1 MFFINLWNKILAL
14 FNKKQVINDKRLLDN
29 EEFTFEYEKTKDINF
44 TAIFA
49 NKLANYTVSDSNIDV
64 AGNSPRAK
72 LLSEVL
78 KRLKKQLKKAVS
90 RELGTGGVLV
100 IPYVARNK
108 LYFNIISQNR
118 FLINKRIGE
127 DIIDCTIM
135 AEHIVKDDEHYY
147 RWTDYT
153 LQDGNLYIKYRAT
166 NEDTPI
172 NMKSITEWANIEDM
186 AITNVEK
193 MPFMYVKSPT
203 DNRHENN
210 DYGVP
215 ITFGCDKQI
224 DKIKHTLEQIERE
237 FDLKEVFVGADVT
250 MFNGDNALPTN
261 GIYKKI
267 NAGDDNFWEL
277 FDPAYRDEPLFRKLT
292 NQCAMLEKQV
302 GTSKGILTDVETSN
316 ATATEI
322 KKMLK
327 DTFDL
332 VDDIRD
338 TLEDGINDFISAC
351 NILANYYNLS
361 PQGEYEVLYDWS
373 YDLLE
378 DYGTTFNQLIQGHS
392 KGAIKTAEI
401 RQFLKPSET
410 LEESQAVVDEI
421 KKQSPTTKDLL
432 GE

>member
-1 MFFINLWNKILAL
+1 MWNKILAL
-14 FNKKQVINDKRLLDN
+14 FGKKQVINDKRLLDN
-29 EEFTFEYEKTKDINF
+29 EEFTYEYEDIKDINF

-64 AGNSPRAK
+64 VGDSPRAI
-72 LLSEVL
+72 LLNDVL
-78 KRLKKQLKKAVS
+78 KRLKKKLKKAFS
-90 RELGTGGVLV
+90 LDLGTGGVLV

-108 LYFNIISQNR
+108 IYFNILSQNR
-118 FLINKRIGE
+118 FIINKRVGE
-127 DIIDCTIM
+127 DIIDCTVM

-147 RWTDYT
+147 RWADYT
-153 LQDGNLYIKYRAT
+153 LQDGNLYIRYHAT
-166 NEDTPI
+166 NEDTKI
-172 NMKSITEWANIEDM
+172 DMKSVVEWANIEDM
-186 AITNVEK
+186 AISNVEK
-193 MPFMYVKSPT
+193 MPFMYIKSPA

-215 ITFGCDKQI
+215 ITFGCKKQI
-224 DKIKHTLEQIERE
+224 DKIMHTLEQIERE

-261 GIYKKI
+261 GLYKKV
-267 NAGDDNFWEL
+267 NAGDDEFWEV
-277 FDPAYRDEPLFRKLT
+277 FDPEFRSEPLFNKLM

-332 VDDIRD
+332 VDDIRAS
-338 TLEDGINDFISAC
+338 LEDGINDFINAC
-351 NILANYYNLS
+351 DVLANYYNLTL
-361 PQGEYEVLYDWS
+361 PGEYEVTYDWS

-378 DYGTTFNQLIQGHS
+378 DPASTFSQLVQGVNQGV
-392 KGAIKTAEI
+392 IKKVEL

-410 LEESQAVVDEI
+410 IEEAQVAVDEI
-421 KKQSPTTKDLL
+421 KEQNPTTKDLL

>member
-1 MFFINLWNKILAL
+1 MWNKILAL
-14 FNKKQVINDKRLLDN
+14 FGKKQVINDKRLLDN
-29 EEFTFEYEKTKDINF
+29 EEFTYEYENIRDINF

-49 NKLANYTVSDSNIDV
+49 NKLANYTVSDSNIDIT
-64 AGNSPRAK
+64 GDSPRAV
-72 LLSEVL
+72 LLNEVL
-78 KRLKKQLKKAVS
+78 KRLKKQLKKAVA
-90 RELGTGGVLV
+90 RDLGTGGVLV

-108 LYFNIISQNR
+108 IYFNILSQNR
-118 FLINKRIGE
+118 FIINKRIGE
-127 DIIDCTIM
+127 DIIDCTVM
-135 AEHIVKDDEHYY
+135 AEHIVKDDEHYF
-147 RWTDYT
+147 RWADYT

-172 NMKSITEWANIEDM
+172 NLKSIPEWANIEDM

-193 MPFMYVKSPT
+193 MLFMYVKSPT

-224 DKIKHTLEQIERE
+224 EKIKHTLEQIDRE

-292 NQCAMLEKQV
+292 NQCAMLEKQI

-338 TLEDGINDFISAC
+338 TLEDGINDFINAC

-378 DYGTTFNQLIQGHS
+378 DPASTFSQLLQGHS
-392 KGAIKTAEI
+392 KGAIKTAEL

-410 LEESQAVVDEI
+410 LEESQLVVDEI
-421 KKQSPTTKDLL
+421 KEQSPTTKDLL

>member
-1 MFFINLWNKILAL
+1 MWNKILAL
-14 FNKKQVINDKRLLDN
+14 FGKKQVINDKRLLDN
-29 EEFTFEYEKTKDINF
+29 EEFTYEYEDIGDINF

-64 AGNSPRAK
+64 VGDSPRAI
-72 LLSEVL
+72 LLNDVL

-90 RELGTGGVLV
+90 RDLGTGGVLV

-108 LYFNIISQNR
+108 IYFNILSQNR
-118 FLINKRIGE
+118 FIINKRIGE
-127 DIIDCTIM
+127 DIIDCTVM

-147 RWTDYT
+147 RWADYT
-153 LQDGNLYIKYRAT
+153 LQDGNLYIRYHAT
-166 NEDTPI
+166 NEDTKI
-172 NMKSITEWANIEDM
+172 DMKSIVEWANIEDM
-186 AITNVEK
+186 AISNVEK
-193 MPFMYVKSPT
+193 MPFMYIKSPA
-203 DNRHENN
+203 DNRHENS

-215 ITFGCDKQI
+215 ITFGCKKQI
-224 DKIKHTLEQIERE
+224 NKIMHTLEQIERE

-261 GIYKKI
+261 GLYKKV
-267 NAGDDNFWEL
+267 NAGDDEFWEV
-277 FDPAYRDEPLFRKLT
+277 FDPEFRSEPLFNKLM

-332 VDDIRD
+332 VDDIRSS
-338 TLEDGINDFISAC
+338 LEDGINDFISAC
-351 NILANYYNLS
+351 DVLANYYNLT
-361 PQGEYEVLYDWS
+361 PQGEYEVTYDWS

-378 DYGTTFNQLIQGHS
+378 DPASTFSQLIQGVNQ
-392 KGAIKTAEI
+392 GVIKKVEL

-410 LEESQAVVDEI
+410 IEEAQDAVDEI
-421 KKQSPTTKDLL
+421 KEQNPTTKDLL
-432 GE
+432 GD

>member
-1 MFFINLWNKILAL
+1 MWNKILAL
-14 FNKKQVINDKRLLDN
+14 FGKKQVINDKRLLDN
-29 EEFTFEYEKTKDINF
+29 EEFTYEYENIRDINF

-64 AGNSPRAK
+64 IGDSPRAV
-72 LLSEVL
+72 LLNEVL
-78 KRLKKQLKKAVS
+78 KRLKKQLKKAVA
-90 RELGTGGVLV
+90 RDLGTGGVLV

-108 LYFNIISQNR
+108 IYFNILSQNR
-118 FLINKRIGE
+118 FIINKRIGE
-127 DIIDCTIM
+127 DIIDCTVM
-135 AEHIVKDDEHYY
+135 AEHIVKDDEHYF
-147 RWTDYT
+147 RWVDYT

-172 NMKSITEWANIEDM
+172 NLKSIPEWANIEDM

-193 MPFMYVKSPT
+193 MLFMYVKSPT

-224 DKIKHTLEQIERE
+224 EKIKHTLEQIDRE

-338 TLEDGINDFISAC
+338 SLEDGINDFINAC

-378 DYGTTFNQLIQGHS
+378 DPASTFNQLLQSHS
-392 KGAIKTAEI
+392 KGAIKTAEL

-410 LEESQAVVDEI
+410 LEESQLVVDEI
-421 KKQSPTTKDLL
+421 KEQSPTTKDLL

>member
-1 MFFINLWNKILAL
+1 MWNKILAL
-14 FNKKQVINDKRLLDN
+14 FGKKQVINDKRLLDN
-29 EEFTFEYEKTKDINF
+29 EEFTYEYEDIKDINF

-64 AGNSPRAK
+64 VGDGPRAI
-72 LLSEVL
+72 LLNDVL

-90 RELGTGGVLV
+90 RDLGTGGVLV

-108 LYFNIISQNR
+108 IYFNILSQNR
-118 FLINKRIGE
+118 FIINKRIGE
-127 DIIDCTIM
+127 DIIDCTVM

-147 RWTDYT
+147 RWADYT
-153 LQDGNLYIKYRAT
+153 LQDGNLYIRYHAT
-166 NEDTPI
+166 NEDTKI
-172 NMKSITEWANIEDM
+172 DMKSIVEWANIEDM
-186 AITNVEK
+186 AISNVDK
-193 MPFMYVKSPT
+193 MPFMYIKSPA
-203 DNRHENN
+203 DNRHENS

-215 ITFGCDKQI
+215 ITFGCKKQI
-224 DKIKHTLEQIERE
+224 NKIMHTLEQIERE

-261 GIYKKI
+261 GLYKKV
-267 NAGDDNFWEL
+267 NAGDDEFWEV
-277 FDPAYRDEPLFRKLT
+277 FDPSFRDEPLFNKLM

-332 VDDIRD
+332 VDDIRAS
-338 TLEDGINDFISAC
+338 LEDGINDFIGAC
-351 NILANYYNLS
+351 DVLANYYNLT
-361 PQGEYEVLYDWS
+361 PQGDYEVTYDWS

-378 DYGTTFNQLIQGHS
+378 DTTSTFSQLIQGVNQ
-392 KGAIKTAEI
+392 GVIKKVEL

-410 LEESQAVVDEI
+410 IEEAQMAVDEI
-421 KKQSPTTKDLL
+421 KEQNPTTKDLL

>member
-1 MFFINLWNKILAL
+1 MWNKILAL
-14 FNKKQVINDKRLLDN
+14 FGKKQVINDKRLLDN
-29 EEFTFEYEKTKDINF
+29 EEFTYEYENIRDINF

-64 AGNSPRAK
+64 IGDSPRAV
-72 LLSEVL
+72 LLNEVL
-78 KRLKKQLKKAVS
+78 KRLKKQLKKAVA
-90 RELGTGGVLV
+90 RDLGTGGVLV

-108 LYFNIISQNR
+108 IYFNILSQNR
-118 FLINKRIGE
+118 FIINKRIGE
-127 DIIDCTIM
+127 DIIDCTVM
-135 AEHIVKDDEHYY
+135 GEHIVKDDEHYF
-147 RWTDYT
+147 RWADYT

-172 NMKSITEWANIEDM
+172 NLKSIPEWANIEDM

-193 MPFMYVKSPT
+193 MLFMYVKSPT

-224 DKIKHTLEQIERE
+224 EKIKHTLEQIDRE

-292 NQCAMLEKQV
+292 NQCAMLEKQI

-338 TLEDGINDFISAC
+338 TLEDGINDFINAC

-378 DYGTTFNQLIQGHS
+378 DPASTFSQLLQGHS
-392 KGAIKTAEI
+392 KGAIKTAEL

-410 LEESQAVVDEI
+410 LEESQLVVDEI
-421 KKQSPTTKDLL
+421 KEQSPTTKDLL

>member
-1 MFFINLWNKILAL
+1 MWNKILAL
-14 FNKKQVINDKRLLDN
+14 FGKKQVINDKRLLDN
-29 EEFTFEYEKTKDINF
+29 EEFTYEYEDIRDINF

-49 NKLANYTVSDSNIDV
+49 NKLANYTVSDSNIDIT
-64 AGNSPRAK
+64 GDSPRAT
-72 LLSEVL
+72 LLNDVL
-78 KRLKKQLKKAVS
+78 KRLKKQLKKAVA
-90 RELGTGGVLV
+90 RDLGTGGVLV

-108 LYFNIISQNR
+108 IYFNILSQNR
-118 FLINKRIGE
+118 FIINKRIGE
-127 DIIDCTIM
+127 DIIDCTVM
-135 AEHIVKDDEHYY
+135 AEHIVKDDEHYF
-147 RWTDYT
+147 RWADYT

-172 NMKSITEWANIEDM
+172 NLKSIPEWANIEDM

-193 MPFMYVKSPT
+193 MLFMYVKSPT

-215 ITFGCDKQI
+215 ITFGCDKKI
-224 DKIKHTLEQIERE
+224 EKIKHTLEQIDRE

-277 FDPAYRDEPLFRKLT
+277 FDQAYRDEPLFRKLT
-292 NQCAMLEKQV
+292 NQCAMLKKQI

-338 TLEDGINDFISAC
+338 TLEDGINDFINAC

-378 DYGTTFNQLIQGHS
+378 DPASTFSQLLQGHS
-392 KGAIKTAEI
+392 KGAIKTAEL

-410 LEESQAVVDEI
+410 LEESQLVVDEI
-421 KKQSPTTKDLL
+421 KEQSPTTKDLL

>member
-1 MFFINLWNKILAL
+1 MWNKILAL
-14 FNKKQVINDKRLLDN
+14 FGKKQVINDKRLLDN
-29 EEFTFEYEKTKDINF
+29 EEFTYEYEDIKDINF

-64 AGNSPRAK
+64 IGDSPRAI
-72 LLSEVL
+72 LLNDVL

-90 RELGTGGVLV
+90 RDLGTGGVLV

-108 LYFNIISQNR
+108 IYFNILSQNR
-118 FLINKRIGE
+118 FIINKRVGE
-127 DIIDCTIM
+127 DIIDCTVL

-147 RWTDYT
+147 RWADYT
-153 LQDGNLYIKYRAT
+153 LQDGNLYIRYHAT
-166 NEDTPI
+166 NEDTKI
-172 NMKSITEWANIEDM
+172 DMKSIVEWANIEDM
-186 AITNVEK
+186 AISNVEK
-193 MPFMYVKSPT
+193 MPFMYIKSPA
-203 DNRHENN
+203 DNRHENS

-215 ITFGCDKQI
+215 ITFGCKKQI
-224 DKIKHTLEQIERE
+224 NKIMHTLEQIERE

-261 GIYKKI
+261 GLYKKV
-267 NAGDDNFWEL
+267 NAGDDEFWEV
-277 FDPAYRDEPLFRKLT
+277 FDPAFRDEPLFNKLM

-332 VDDIRD
+332 VDDIRAS
-338 TLEDGINDFISAC
+338 LEDGINDFISAC
-351 NILANYYNLS
+351 DVLANYYNLS
-361 PQGEYEVLYDWS
+361 PQGEYEVTYDWS

-378 DYGTTFNQLIQGHS
+378 DSASTFSQLVQGVNQGV
-392 KGAIKTAEI
+392 IKKVEL

-410 LEESQAVVDEI
+410 IEEAQTAVDEI
-421 KKQSPTTKDLL
+421 KEQNPTTKDLL

>member
-1 MFFINLWNKILAL
+1 MWNKILAL
-14 FNKKQVINDKRLLDN
+14 FGKKQVINDKRLLDN
-29 EEFTFEYEKTKDINF
+29 EEFTYEYEDIKDINF

-64 AGNSPRAK
+64 VGDSPRAI
-72 LLSEVL
+72 LLNDVL

-90 RELGTGGVLV
+90 RDLGTGGVLV

-108 LYFNIISQNR
+108 IYFNILSQNR
-118 FLINKRIGE
+118 FIINKRIGE
-127 DIIDCTIM
+127 DIIDCTVM

-147 RWTDYT
+147 RWADYT
-153 LQDGNLYIKYRAT
+153 LQDGNLYIRYHAT
-166 NEDTPI
+166 NEDTKI
-172 NMKSITEWANIEDM
+172 DMKSIVEWANIEDM
-186 AITNVEK
+186 AISNVEK
-193 MPFMYVKSPT
+193 MPFMYIKSPA
-203 DNRHENN
+203 DNRHENS

-215 ITFGCDKQI
+215 ITFGCKKQI
-224 DKIKHTLEQIERE
+224 NKIMHTLEQIERE

-261 GIYKKI
+261 GLYKKV
-267 NAGDDNFWEL
+267 NAGDDEFWEV
-277 FDPAYRDEPLFRKLT
+277 FDPAFRDEPLFNKLM

-338 TLEDGINDFISAC
+338 SLEDGINDFISAC
-351 NILANYYNLS
+351 DVLANYYNLT
-361 PQGEYEVLYDWS
+361 PQGEYEVTYDWS

-378 DYGTTFNQLIQGHS
+378 DPASTFSQLIQGVNQ
-392 KGAIKTAEI
+392 GVIKKVEL

-410 LEESQAVVDEI
+410 IEEAQNAVDEI
-421 KKQSPTTKDLL
+421 KEQNPTTKDLL

>member
-1 MFFINLWNKILAL
+1 MWNKILAL
-14 FNKKQVINDKRLLDN
+14 FGKKQVINDKRLLDN
-29 EEFTFEYEKTKDINF
+29 EEFTYEYEDIQDINF

-64 AGNSPRAK
+64 IGDSPRAI
-72 LLSEVL
+72 LLNDVL

-90 RELGTGGVLV
+90 RDLGTGGVLV

-108 LYFNIISQNR
+108 IYFNILSQNR
-118 FLINKRIGE
+118 FIINKRIGE
-127 DIIDCTIM
+127 DIIDCTVM

-147 RWTDYT
+147 RWADYT
-153 LQDGNLYIKYRAT
+153 LQDGNLYIRYHAT
-166 NEDTPI
+166 NEDTKI
-172 NMKSITEWANIEDM
+172 DMKSIVEWANIEDM
-186 AITNVEK
+186 AISNVEK
-193 MPFMYVKSPT
+193 MPFMYIKSPA
-203 DNRHENN
+203 DNRHENS

-215 ITFGCDKQI
+215 ITFGCKKQI
-224 DKIKHTLEQIERE
+224 NKIMHTLEQIERE

-261 GIYKKI
+261 GLYKKV
-267 NAGDDNFWEL
+267 NAGDDEFWEV
-277 FDPAYRDEPLFRKLT
+277 FDPAFRDEPLFNKLM
-292 NQCAMLEKQV
+292 NQCALLEKQV

-338 TLEDGINDFISAC
+338 SLEDGINDFISARDV
-351 NILANYYNLS
+351 LANYYNLT
-361 PQGEYEVLYDWS
+361 PQGEYEVTYDWS

-378 DYGTTFNQLIQGHS
+378 DPASTFSQLIQGVNQ
-392 KGAIKTAEI
+392 GVIKKVEL

-410 LEESQAVVDEI
+410 IEEAQNAVDEI
-421 KKQSPTTKDLL
+421 KEQNPTTKDLL
-432 GE
+432 GD

>member
-1 MFFINLWNKILAL
+1 MWNKILAL
-14 FNKKQVINDKRLLDN
+14 FGKKQVINDKRLLDN
-29 EEFTFEYEKTKDINF
+29 EEFTYEYEDIKDINF

-64 AGNSPRAK
+64 VGDGPRAI
-72 LLSEVL
+72 LLNDVL

-90 RELGTGGVLV
+90 RDLGTGGVLV

-108 LYFNIISQNR
+108 IYFNILSQNR
-118 FLINKRIGE
+118 FIINKRIGG
-127 DIIDCTIM
+127 DIIDCTVM

-147 RWTDYT
+147 RWADYT
-153 LQDGNLYIKYRAT
+153 LQDGNLYIRYHAT
-166 NEDTPI
+166 NEDTKI
-172 NMKSITEWANIEDM
+172 DMKSIVEWANIEDM
-186 AITNVEK
+186 AISNVDK
-193 MPFMYVKSPT
+193 MPFMYIKSPA
-203 DNRHENN
+203 DNRHENS

-215 ITFGCDKQI
+215 ITFGCKKQI
-224 DKIKHTLEQIERE
+224 NKIMHTLEQIERE

-250 MFNGDNALPTN
+250 MFNGDNALPVN
-261 GIYKKI
+261 GLYKKV
-267 NAGDDNFWEL
+267 NAGDDEFWEV
-277 FDPAYRDEPLFRKLT
+277 FDPAFRDEPLFNKLM

-332 VDDIRD
+332 VDDIRAS
-338 TLEDGINDFISAC
+338 LEDGINDFISAC
-351 NILANYYNLS
+351 DVLANYYNLT
-361 PQGEYEVLYDWS
+361 PQGDYEVTYDWS

-378 DYGTTFNQLIQGHS
+378 DTASTFSQLIQGVNQ
-392 KGAIKTAEI
+392 GVIKKVEL

-410 LEESQAVVDEI
+410 IEEAQMAVDEI
-421 KKQSPTTKDLL
+421 KEQNPTTKDLL

>member
-1 MFFINLWNKILAL
+1 MWNKILAL
-14 FNKKQVINDKRLLDN
+14 FGKKQVINDKRLLDN
-29 EEFTFEYEKTKDINF
+29 EEFTYEYEDIKDINF

-64 AGNSPRAK
+64 VGDSPRAI
-72 LLSEVL
+72 LLNDVL

-90 RELGTGGVLV
+90 RDLGTGGVLV

-108 LYFNIISQNR
+108 IYFNILSQNR
-118 FLINKRIGE
+118 FIINKRVGE
-127 DIIDCTIM
+127 DIIDCTVM

-147 RWTDYT
+147 RWADYT
-153 LQDGNLYIKYRAT
+153 LQDGNLYIRYHAT
-166 NEDTPI
+166 NEDTKI
-172 NMKSITEWANIEDM
+172 DMKSVVEWANIEDM
-186 AITNVEK
+186 AISNVEK
-193 MPFMYVKSPT
+193 MPFMYIKSPA

-215 ITFGCDKQI
+215 ITFGCKKQI
-224 DKIKHTLEQIERE
+224 DKIMHTLEQIERE

-261 GIYKKI
+261 GLYKKV
-267 NAGDDNFWEL
+267 NAGDDEFWEV
-277 FDPAYRDEPLFRKLT
+277 FDPEFRSEPLFNKLM

-332 VDDIRD
+332 VDDIRAS
-338 TLEDGINDFISAC
+338 LEDGINDFINAC
-351 NILANYYNLS
+351 DVLANYYNLTL
-361 PQGEYEVLYDWS
+361 PGEYEVTYDWS

-378 DYGTTFNQLIQGHS
+378 DPASTFSQLVQGVNQGV
-392 KGAIKTAEI
+392 IKKVEL

-410 LEESQAVVDEI
+410 IEEAQVAVDEI
-421 KKQSPTTKDLL
+421 KEQNPTTKDLL

>member
-1 MFFINLWNKILAL
+1 MFG
-14 FNKKQVINDKRLLDN
+14 KKQVINDKRLLDN
-29 EEFTFEYEKTKDINF
+29 EEFTYEYEDIQDINF

-64 AGNSPRAK
+64 IGDSPRAI
-72 LLSEVL
+72 LLNDVL

-90 RELGTGGVLV
+90 RDLGTGGVLV

-108 LYFNIISQNR
+108 IYFNILSQNR
-118 FLINKRIGE
+118 FIINKRIGE
-127 DIIDCTIM
+127 DIIDCTVM

-147 RWTDYT
+147 RWADYT
-153 LQDGNLYIKYRAT
+153 LQDGNLYIRYHAT
-166 NEDTPI
+166 NEDTKI
-172 NMKSITEWANIEDM
+172 DMKSIVEWANIEDM
-186 AITNVEK
+186 AISNVEK
-193 MPFMYVKSPT
+193 MPFMYIKSPA
-203 DNRHENN
+203 DNRHENS

-215 ITFGCDKQI
+215 ITFGCKKQI
-224 DKIKHTLEQIERE
+224 NKIMHTLEQIERE

-261 GIYKKI
+261 GLYKKV
-267 NAGDDNFWEL
+267 NAGDDEFWEV
-277 FDPAYRDEPLFRKLT
+277 FDPAFRDEPLFNKLM
-292 NQCAMLEKQV
+292 NQCALLEKQV

-338 TLEDGINDFISAC
+338 SLEDGINDFISAC
-351 NILANYYNLS
+351 DVLANYYNLT
-361 PQGEYEVLYDWS
+361 PQGEYEVTYDWS

-378 DYGTTFNQLIQGHS
+378 DPASTFSQLIQGVNQ
-392 KGAIKTAEI
+392 GVIKKVEL

-410 LEESQAVVDEI
+410 IEEAQNAVDEI
-421 KKQSPTTKDLL
+421 KEQNPTTKDLL
-432 GE
+432 GD

>member
-1 MFFINLWNKILAL
+1 MWNKILAL
-14 FNKKQVINDKRLLDN
+14 FGKKQVINDKRLLDN
-29 EEFTFEYEKTKDINF
+29 EEFTYEYEDIQDINF

-64 AGNSPRAK
+64 IGDSPRAI
-72 LLSEVL
+72 LLNDVL

-90 RELGTGGVLV
+90 RDLGTGGVLV

-108 LYFNIISQNR
+108 IYFNILSQNR
-118 FLINKRIGE
+118 FIINKRIGE
-127 DIIDCTIM
+127 DIIDCTVM

-147 RWTDYT
+147 RWADYT
-153 LQDGNLYIKYRAT
+153 LQDGNLYIRYHAT
-166 NEDTPI
+166 NEDTKI
-172 NMKSITEWANIEDM
+172 DMKSIVEWANIEDM
-186 AITNVEK
+186 AISNVEK
-193 MPFMYVKSPT
+193 MPFMYIKSPA
-203 DNRHENN
+203 DNRHENS

-215 ITFGCDKQI
+215 ITFGCKKQI
-224 DKIKHTLEQIERE
+224 NKIMHTLEQIERE

-261 GIYKKI
+261 GLYKKV
-267 NAGDDNFWEL
+267 NAGDDEFWEV
-277 FDPAYRDEPLFRKLT
+277 FDPAFRDEPLFNKLM
-292 NQCAMLEKQV
+292 NQCALLEKQV

-338 TLEDGINDFISAC
+338 SLEDGINDFISAC
-351 NILANYYNLS
+351 DVLANYYNLT
-361 PQGEYEVLYDWS
+361 PQGEYEVTYDWS

-378 DYGTTFNQLIQGHS
+378 DPASTFSQLIQGVNQ
-392 KGAIKTAEI
+392 GVIKKVEL

-410 LEESQAVVDEI
+410 IEEAQNAVDEI
-421 KKQSPTTKDLL
+421 KEQNPTTKDLL
-432 GE
+432 GD

>member
-1 MFFINLWNKILAL
+1 MFG
-14 FNKKQVINDKRLLDN
+14 KKQVINDKRLLDN
-29 EEFTFEYEKTKDINF
+29 EEFTYEYEDIKDINF

-64 AGNSPRAK
+64 VGDSPRAI
-72 LLSEVL
+72 LLNDVL

-90 RELGTGGVLV
+90 RDLGAGGVLV

-108 LYFNIISQNR
+108 IYFNILSQNR
-118 FLINKRIGE
+118 FIINKRVGE
-127 DIIDCTIM
+127 DIIDCTVM

-147 RWTDYT
+147 RWADYT
-153 LQDGNLYIKYRAT
+153 LQDGNLYIRYHAT
-166 NEDTPI
+166 NEDTKI
-172 NMKSITEWANIEDM
+172 DMKSVVEWANIEDM
-186 AITNVEK
+186 AISNVEK
-193 MPFMYVKSPT
+193 MPFMYIKSPA

-215 ITFGCDKQI
+215 ITFGCKKQI
-224 DKIKHTLEQIERE
+224 DKIMHTLEQIERE

-261 GIYKKI
+261 GLYKKV
-267 NAGDDNFWEL
+267 NAGDDEFWEV
-277 FDPAYRDEPLFRKLT
+277 FDPEFRSEPLFNKLM

-332 VDDIRD
+332 VDDIRAS
-338 TLEDGINDFISAC
+338 LEDGINDFISAC
-351 NILANYYNLS
+351 DVLANYYNLS
-361 PQGEYEVLYDWS
+361 PQGEYEVTYDWS

-378 DYGTTFNQLIQGHS
+378 DSASTFSQLVQGVNQGV
-392 KGAIKTAEI
+392 IKKVEL

-410 LEESQAVVDEI
+410 IEEAQTAVDEI
-421 KKQSPTTKDLL
+421 KEQNPTTKDLL

>member
-1 MFFINLWNKILAL
+1 MAL
-14 FNKKQVINDKRLLDN
+14 FGKKQVINDKRLLDN
-29 EEFTFEYEKTKDINF
+29 EEFTYEYEDIKDINF

-64 AGNSPRAK
+64 VGDSPRAI
-72 LLSEVL
+72 LLNDVL

-90 RELGTGGVLV
+90 RDLGTGGVLV

-108 LYFNIISQNR
+108 IYFNILSQNR
-118 FLINKRIGE
+118 FIINKRVGE
-127 DIIDCTIM
+127 DIIDCTVM

-147 RWTDYT
+147 RWADYT
-153 LQDGNLYIKYRAT
+153 LQDGNLYIRYHAT
-166 NEDTPI
+166 NEDTKI
-172 NMKSITEWANIEDM
+172 DMKSIVEWANIEDM
-186 AITNVEK
+186 AISNVEK
-193 MPFMYVKSPT
+193 MPFMYIKSPA
-203 DNRHENN
+203 DNRHENS

-215 ITFGCDKQI
+215 ITFGCKKQI
-224 DKIKHTLEQIERE
+224 NKIMHTLEQIERE

-261 GIYKKI
+261 GLYKKV
-267 NAGDDNFWEL
+267 NAGDDEFWEV
-277 FDPAYRDEPLFRKLT
+277 FDPSFRDEPLFNKLM

-332 VDDIRD
+332 VDDIRAS
-338 TLEDGINDFISAC
+338 LEDGINDFIGAC
-351 NILANYYNLS
+351 DVLANYYNLT
-361 PQGEYEVLYDWS
+361 PQGEYEVTYDWS

-378 DYGTTFNQLIQGHS
+378 DPASTFSQLVQGVNQGV
-392 KGAIKTAEI
+392 IKKAEL

-410 LEESQAVVDEI
+410 IEEAQMAVDEI
-421 KKQSPTTKDLL
+421 KEQNPTTKDLL

>member
-1 MFFINLWNKILAL
+1 MWNKILAL
-14 FNKKQVINDKRLLDN
+14 FGKKQVINDKRLLDN
-29 EEFTFEYEKTKDINF
+29 EEFTYEYENIRDINF

-64 AGNSPRAK
+64 IGDSPRAV
-72 LLSEVL
+72 LLNEVL
-78 KRLKKQLKKAVS
+78 KRLKKQLKKAVA
-90 RELGTGGVLV
+90 RDLGTGGVLV

-108 LYFNIISQNR
+108 IYFNILSQNR
-118 FLINKRIGE
+118 FIINKRIGE
-127 DIIDCTIM
+127 DIIDCTVM
-135 AEHIVKDDEHYY
+135 AEHIVKDDEHYF
-147 RWTDYT
+147 RWADYT

-172 NMKSITEWANIEDM
+172 NLKSIPEWANIEDM

-193 MPFMYVKSPT
+193 MLFMYVKSPT

-224 DKIKHTLEQIERE
+224 EKIKHTLEQIDRE

-338 TLEDGINDFISAC
+338 SLEDGINDFINAC

-378 DYGTTFNQLIQGHS
+378 DPASTFNQLLQSHS
-392 KGAIKTAEI
+392 KGAIKTAEL

-410 LEESQAVVDEI
+410 LEESQLVVDEI
-421 KKQSPTTKDLL
+421 KEQSPTTKDLL

>member
-1 MFFINLWNKILAL
+1 MWNKILAL
-14 FNKKQVINDKRLLDN
+14 FGKKQVINDKRLLDN
-29 EEFTFEYEKTKDINF
+29 EEFTYEYEDIRDINF

-49 NKLANYTVSDSNIDV
+49 NKLANYTVSDSNIDIT
-64 AGNSPRAK
+64 GDSPRAT
-72 LLSEVL
+72 LLNDVL
-78 KRLKKQLKKAVS
+78 KRLKKQLKKAVA
-90 RELGTGGVLV
+90 RDLGTGGVLV

-108 LYFNIISQNR
+108 IYFNILSQNR
-118 FLINKRIGE
+118 FIINKRIGE
-127 DIIDCTIM
+127 DIIDCTVM
-135 AEHIVKDDEHYY
+135 AEHIVKDDEHYF
-147 RWTDYT
+147 RWADYT

-172 NMKSITEWANIEDM
+172 NLKSIPEWANIEDM

-193 MPFMYVKSPT
+193 MLFMYVKSPT

-224 DKIKHTLEQIERE
+224 EKIKHTLEQIDRE

-292 NQCAMLEKQV
+292 NQCAMLEKQI

-338 TLEDGINDFISAC
+338 TLEDGINDFINAC

-378 DYGTTFNQLIQGHS
+378 DPASTFSQLLQGHS
-392 KGAIKTAEI
+392 KGAIKTAEL

-410 LEESQAVVDEI
+410 LEESQLVVDEI
-421 KKQSPTTKDLL
+421 KEQSPTTKDLL